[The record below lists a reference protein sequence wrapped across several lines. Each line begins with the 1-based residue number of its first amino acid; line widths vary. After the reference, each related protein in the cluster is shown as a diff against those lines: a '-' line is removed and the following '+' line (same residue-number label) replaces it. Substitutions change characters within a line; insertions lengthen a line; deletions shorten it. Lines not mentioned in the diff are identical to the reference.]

1 MPLDLEKANRDRL
14 IDYLKRKGE
23 SGLSSLRKEEL
34 LKMAK
39 RAQRSAAKNHSSRS
53 RSPHRS
59 ARRNSG
65 RKHRGGHKSD
75 ENPVDLLQN
84 VPGQNVLAQI
94 EQFGGKNKTPR
105 RKHKGGQQTSGAT
118 FLPARFFDPEA
129 ALPKQ
134 NDANSIK
141 TPYGQIN
148 SVSGS
153 CRNLAPF
160 PNPTDQQ
167 TGGKKKKPATK
178 KSAAKKSATKKPAP
192 KKPAAKKP
200 AAKKTATPKRKKSLW
215 DKLMGLF

>member
-65 RKHRGGHKSD
+65 RKHRGGHEYD
-75 ENPVDLLQN
+75 ENPVDLLKE
-84 VPGQNVLAQI
+84 VNVLGQI
-94 EQFGGKNKTPR
+94 EKFGGKNKTPR

-141 TPYGQIN
+141 TPYGQIEA
-148 SVSGS
+148 VSGS

-178 KSAAKKSATKKPAP
+178 KSAAKKPATKKPAP

-200 AAKKTATPKRKKSLW
+200 ATPKRKKSLW